1 MPDRIASLLDKVER
15 MASGKVHLSDVIAKS
30 PIQWPKKAIDW
41 QEAVRGAEVV
51 YEDHQVIAF
60 HEIEDDPLE
69 AAREPG
75 ELRITLMPKR
85 HVQSLADLGVADE
98 ELNAALLLGIQQ
110 VAYKLDLQNKGFEV
124 RAHVL
129 PPYQHRP
136 GLVYKIRS
144 GKPPKQSDAS
154 G

>member
-1 MPDRIASLLDKVER
+1 
-15 MASGKVHLSDVIAKS
+15 MANGKVHLSDVVAKS
-30 PIQWPKKAIDW
+30 PIQWPKKAVDW
-41 QEAVRGAEVV
+41 QEAVRDAEIV
-51 YEDHQVIAF
+51 YEDHQVVAF

-69 AAREPG
+69 SLREAG

-85 HVQSLADLGVADE
+85 HVQSLVDLGVADE
-98 ELNAALLLGIQQ
+98 ELNAALLFGIQQ
-110 VAYKLDLQNKGFEV
+110 VAYKLGLQNKGFEV

-144 GKPPKQSDAS
+144 GKPPKKPDDAN
-154 G
+154 

>member
-1 MPDRIASLLDKVER
+1 
-15 MASGKVHLSDVIAKS
+15 MADGKVPLSDVIAKS
-30 PIQWPKKAIDW
+30 RIQWPKKAIDW
-41 QEAVRGAEVV
+41 QEAVRDAEIV
-51 YEDHQVIAF
+51 YEDHHVVAF

-69 AAREPG
+69 SPREPG

-98 ELNAALLLGIQQ
+98 ELNAALLFGIQQ
-110 VAYKLDLQNKGFEV
+110 VAYRLNLQNKGFEV

-136 GLVYKIRS
+136 GLVYKIRT
-144 GKPPKQSDAS
+144 GKPPKKSDAAA

>member
-1 MPDRIASLLDKVER
+1 MKEQ
-15 MASGKVHLSDVIAKS
+15 VHLSDIVAKT
-30 PIQWPKKAIDW
+30 PIQWPKKAVDW
-41 QEAVRGAEVV
+41 EEAIKGAEVI
-51 YEDHQVIAF
+51 YEDHLVVAF
-60 HEIEDDPLE
+60 HETEDDPQESL
-69 AAREPG
+69 RVPG

-85 HVQSLADLGVADE
+85 HVRSLLDLSVADE
-98 ELNAALLLGIQQ
+98 HLNAALLFAIQQ
-110 VAYKLDLQNKGFEV
+110 VAYKLDLQDKGFEV

-144 GKPPKQSDAS
+144 GKPPKNTDEAA

>member
-1 MPDRIASLLDKVER
+1 MGN
-15 MASGKVHLSDVIAKS
+15 GKVHLSDVVAKS
-30 PIQWPKKAIDW
+30 PIQWPKKAVDW
-41 QEAVRGAEVV
+41 EEAVRGAEIV
-51 YEDHQVIAF
+51 YEDHHVVAF
-60 HEIEDDPLE
+60 HETEDDPQE
-69 AAREPG
+69 SAREAG
-75 ELRITLMPKR
+75 EVRITLMPKR
-85 HVQSLADLGVADE
+85 HVQSLADLSVADE
-98 ELNAALLLGIQQ
+98 ELNAALLFGIQQ

-144 GKPPKQSDAS
+144 GKPPKKTDDAA